1 MIMNSESLHSNYSV
15 HDFVDK
21 QMLHVRL
28 VSYAC
33 EAAAIKG
40 KVELKFAWVV
50 FGELFVT
57 TTGVLVTHL

>member
-33 EAAAIKG
+33 EAAAIKDE
-40 KVELKFAWVV
+40 VELKFV
-50 FGELFVT
+50 
-57 TTGVLVTHL
+57 